1 MITFIETHKILYDFQ
16 YGFRKNHSTILAS
29 IDIVDKIEFALN
41 KNEYALG
48 IFLDITKAFDSIN
61 HDILL
66 TKLEHYGFRGHSS
79 NFIKII

>member
-1 MITFIETHKILYDFQ
+1 MIAFIEKQKILYDFQ
-16 YGFRKNHSTILAS
+16 YGFSKIHSTTLAL
-29 IDIVDKIEFALN
+29 IDIVDKIEFALD

-66 TKLEHYGFRGHSS
+66 TKLEHYGF
-79 NFIKII
+79 

>member
-16 YGFRKNHSTILAS
+16 YGFRKNHSTILAL
-29 IDIVDKIEFALN
+29 IDIVDKIEFALD